1 MKAIVLSGFGDRT
14 ALQLADVPVPEPGPG
29 EVLVRHEYI
38 GVNFFDVYMREG
50 LYARSPAYG
59 VPLPFCLGI
68 EGAGVVVST
77 GASVADLA
85 VGDRVAYCE
94 ALGSY
99 AEFAAVPDHRAIKL
113 APKID
118 TREAAAIMLQG
129 LTAHFLTH
137 SAFPLAPGHVCLV
150 HAATGGVGQLLTRLA
165 RARGARV
172 LATVGSD
179 EKAAIAR
186 ECGAEEVFPYRRVDF
201 LDQVMDATDGA
212 GVDVVFDSVGRDTIM
227 RSLRSL
233 KPRGT
238 CVLFGHASGQPDP
251 VSPKLLGELGSLYLT
266 RAHLIHYMLTPDE
279 YRQRVEALFGY
290 LATGELNVTVDQVYP
305 LTEAADAHQ
314 RLEERLTKGKILL
327 RP

>member
-77 GASVADLA
+77 GANVADLA

-113 APKID
+113 PPKID

-179 EKAAIAR
+179 EKATR
-186 ECGAEEVFPYRRVDF
+186 GAVDEGQDPPPAVSRASPPKALLPGF
-201 LDQVMDATDGA
+201 RGA
-212 GVDVVFDSVGRDTIM
+212 GCLASPACV
-227 RSLRSL
+227 
-233 KPRGT
+233 PR
-238 CVLFGHASGQPDP
+238 
-251 VSPKLLGELGSLYLT
+251 E
-266 RAHLIHYMLTPDE
+266 
-279 YRQRVEALFGY
+279 RQRSTFLSA
-290 LATGELNVTVDQVYP
+290 
-305 LTEAADAHQ
+305 
-314 RLEERLTKGKILL
+314 RRSC
-327 RP
+327 